1 MIAGKK
7 ASQSNSCYPGVKEG
21 KELNPPFGCQIS
33 GLPGLFFGVI
43 FFLGGG
49 QKKLT
54 RLEDSGW

>member
-33 GLPGLFFGVI
+33 GLLGLFFGVI

-49 QKKLT
+49 KKN
-54 RLEDSGW
+54 